1 MRLRTEAAGLRIGYE
16 RTGSGPPVLLA
27 HGFVG
32 DGPATFDRVAAD
44 LAADFTVLVPDLPG
58 AGESAPPPAGS
69 GVDLYADVLA
79 DLLRAEAG
87 GPAAVVGLS
96 FGGVA
101 GIALADR
108 NPDLVA
114 ALVLAG
120 AYAGWAGSL
129 PPEEVDRRLRLSV
142 RVAEAEPEERVAAL
156 APSMFSP
163 DPEPD
168 LVAGFVDSV
177 ARLDPRG
184 FLAMTRAVAAADL
197 RPALPRVAVPTL
209 VLHAEHDVR
218 AGREVADGLRSA
230 VPGARLVELHGVG
243 HVSPVEAPTAFARA
257 VRGFLAQLEW

>member
-44 LAADFTVLVPDLPG
+44 LAIDFTVLLPDLPG
-58 AGESAPPPAGS
+58 AGESAPPPPGS

-79 DLLRAEAG
+79 DLLRAETDR
-87 GPAAVVGLS
+87 PAAVVGLS

-101 GIALADR
+101 GIALTDR
-108 NPDLVA
+108 HPDLVA

-129 PPEEVDRRLRLSV
+129 PPEEVDRRVRLSAQ
-142 RVAEAEPEERVAAL
+142 VARAGPAERVAAL
-156 APSMFSP
+156 VPSMFSP
-163 DPEPD
+163 NVDPD
-168 LVAGFVDSV
+168 LAAPFVRTAAG
-177 ARLDPRG
+177 LDPAG
-184 FLAMTRAVAAADL
+184 FLAMTEAVAASDL
-197 RPALPRVAVPTL
+197 RPALNRIAVPTL

-218 AGREVADGLRSA
+218 ADREVAEALHA
-230 VPGARLVELHGVG
+230 AIPGSDFLELPEAG
-243 HVSPVEAPTAFARA
+243 HVSPVEAAAAFAQS
-257 VRGFLAQLEW
+257 VRGLLAQLEW